1 MTAAQNKNIPVLT
14 DVIVASERK
23 VDAALASTESA
34 PQPNERDTD
43 AVIAELQTRLAA
55 STFALADELIRTA
68 FGEMEA
74 KIQEQISARL
84 RRELPELIDS
94 LLRDYL
100 GREDR

>member
-1 MTAAQNKNIPVLT
+1 MATSQNKNIPILT

-23 VDAALASTESA
+23 VDDVLVSTKPEK
-34 PQPNERDTD
+34 PDTD

-55 STFALADELIRTA
+55 STFALTDELVRTA

-100 GREDR
+100 GRKDP

>member
-1 MTAAQNKNIPVLT
+1 MATSQNKNIPILT

-23 VDAALASTESA
+23 VDDVLASTKPE
-34 PQPNERDTD
+34 QPDTD

-55 STFALADELIRTA
+55 STFALTDELVRTA

-100 GREDR
+100 GRKDP